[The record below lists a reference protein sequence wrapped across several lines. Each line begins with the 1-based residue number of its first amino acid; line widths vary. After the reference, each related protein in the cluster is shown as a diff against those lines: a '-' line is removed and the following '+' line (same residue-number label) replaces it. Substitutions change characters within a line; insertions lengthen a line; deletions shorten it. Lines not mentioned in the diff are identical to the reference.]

1 MKVLVCGSRDM
12 PLTQQKLVLDE
23 LRATGATHVIQGG
36 ARGADFMG
44 KLAGLTLGC
53 HVDEFPADW
62 DTHGK
67 SAGPIR
73 NQKMLDQKPDLVLA
87 FHPTTGITRGTND
100 MVTRSTRAGV
110 EVKIVMYE
118 EDLDT

>member
-12 PLTQQKLVLDE
+12 PLIQAKLVLDE

-62 DTHGK
+62 NTHGK

-87 FHPTTGITRGTND
+87 FYPSTGITPGTRD
-100 MVTRSTRAGV
+100 MVTRASKAGV
-110 EVKIVMYE
+110 TIKTVTYE
-118 EDLDT
+118 TSE